1 MVKRYFSYCSGA
13 RQDNEDV
20 VASFE
25 SGTTRL
31 DLICDGMSGYGYGKL
46 AAELVAG
53 TIMAG
58 MERVHLQGSNANHAI
73 CEIVGMANDQVRVQ
87 REALKA
93 KFGVTLAGVLA
104 HDGTFLAFWLGDVRI
119 YHIRSGSVLFCSL
132 DHSLMNTGW
141 DKTEEW
147 PGGIEHIVTAS
158 VSGRSIGKLAI
169 EELSVNP
176 GDRIV
181 ICSDGIWRKIDISTL
196 AEMNSGSLEKFLKT
210 TVFDDD
216 HSLVCYS
223 V

>member
-1 MVKRYFSYCSGA
+1 M
-13 RQDNEDV
+13 

-53 TIMAG
+53 TIMVG
-58 MERVHLQGSNANHAI
+58 MEHLHLQGRNANHAI
-73 CEIVGMANDQVRVQ
+73 CEIVGMANDKVRVQ

-93 KFGVTLAGVLA
+93 KFGATLAGVLG
-104 HDGTFLAFWLGDVRI
+104 HDGAFLAFWLGDVRI
-119 YHIRSGSVLFCSL
+119 YHIRSGSVLFCSI
-132 DHSLMNTGW
+132 DHSFANTGQ
-141 DKTEEW
+141 DKKEGW
-147 PGGIEHIVTAS
+147 NGVIEHIVTAS
-158 VSGRSIGKLAI
+158 VSGKGIGKLAI
-169 EELSVNP
+169 QELSVNP

-181 ICSDGIWRKIDISTL
+181 ICSDGIWRKIDIRTL
-196 AEMNSGSLEKFLKT
+196 AEMDSEDLEKILKT
-210 TVFDDD
+210 TAFDDD